1 MSEKIFVADKATLD
15 NVDKNVQRLADAL
28 ISGEAAVY
36 GMIIH
41 EDDLNP
47 ATRVE
52 YIGANK
58 DFTPMSMDYGTHK
71 MNYGGWADWGWLK
84 ANVPVMVFSVETAT

>member
-1 MSEKIFVADKATLD
+1 MSERIYVADKATLD
-15 NVDKNVQRLADAL
+15 KVYENTQKLLNNLVPLD
-28 ISGEAAVY
+28 SPVY

-41 EDDLNP
+41 EADLDP

-58 DFTPMSMDYGTHK
+58 DFTPMMMNMDTHIMDYGS
-71 MNYGGWADWGWLK
+71 WGNWEWLK
-84 ANVPVMVFSVETAT
+84 ANKPVMANWGGGI